1 MQRDEGAVSDGVLVV
16 ESQREVVVEQT
27 VDQDEQSSRPL
38 VELRCNK
45 DTLSDSILGCTEV
58 QSRR

>member
-38 VELRCNK
+38 VQLRCYK
-45 DTLSDSILGCTEV
+45 DTLIEFLDV
-58 QSRR
+58 QKYKVAVT